1 MDKEERQ
8 RMKDKVVVAAVQMD
22 VVLYDMKANLQYIE
36 RSVKEAKE
44 EQNADLVVFPEL
56 ANIGYIRERNKEF
69 GCNYIKVSEK
79 VPGEFTDVYKR
90 QTT

>member
-1 MDKEERQ
+1 MDKEERR

-56 ANIGYIRERNKEF
+56 ANIGYIRERNK
-69 GCNYIKVSEK
+69 
-79 VPGEFTDVYKR
+79 
-90 QTT
+90 